1 MKEYNDDSIS
11 QLKGAERVRKRPE
24 VMLGT
29 SDIKGTRHTVIEIL
43 GNALDEGSA
52 GFGDRLIV
60 TYYKDTAISIRD
72 FGRGVPLGYNEKEK
86 RWNWD
91 LVYNELYAGG
101 KYDDSQEV
109 LSKITD
115 WDNFDPKSI
124 NYLFSV
130 GLNGL
135 GAASVQYSSEYFE
148 VKSYRDGKCSRMYF
162 EHGVPALKELEIT
175 DTDEPNGTFVKW
187 LPDKEVFTH
196 TDVDY
201 NWLCNSCEDVLDIAG
216 LDFTFIN
223 EVTGERKE
231 FKAGGIESVLSK
243 KFNKNIAYFDSN
255 GNPLVY
261 KAHNMT
267 HGIAPI
273 KGKNMIYV
281 CVLDLALT
289 FTKNKVKN
297 VCFHNSTYMDGGSQ
311 YNGIQFA
318 IEDFFTR
325 MAKERG
331 IKLDRSDYEEELGVV
346 VSSFSNVASY
356 KGQTKNEIDNSF
368 IYSIIYDSLTNLL
381 NMEYGKG
388 NEHLLSAIDT
398 VMTKAENRIR
408 IKEYAKQVKQASK
421 VSREKPEKFAS
432 CRAYDKR
439 DASIAELWIG
449 EGDSAVGAIKE
460 ARDSSFQAVV
470 PIIGK
475 TLNVLKQSM
484 DRILSSSVIKGLFAL
499 IGTGMDLGHEN
510 LYDESKL
517 RFDKIIFA
525 TDADE
530 DGYHIRVLLFL
541 IFYKLAPDLLRHNH
555 VFIAETPLFGITY
568 SDGSK
573 EYAYD
578 LDERNRLI
586 EKAEERGLGVV
597 RIDRYKGLGE
607 AGKDVLRET
616 TVSPEHR
623 KLVPLTVDVN
633 NEQARKIIQVLFG
646 VDKFNERKEVLTQII
661 GEDFAEVLAE
671 SKEFFEGVEQQLE
684 DTDDG
689 VNYVTV

>member
-11 QLKGAERVRKRPE
+11 SLKGADRVRKRPE

-29 SDIKGTRHTVIEIL
+29 SDIKGTRHTVTEIL
-43 GNALDEGSA
+43 GNSLDEASA
-52 GFGDRLIV
+52 GFGTKLEV
-60 TYYKDTAISIRD
+60 TYYKDTAMSIRD
-72 FGRGVPLGYNEKEK
+72 YGRGVPLGYNEKEE

-101 KYDDSQEV
+101 KYDDSQEI
-109 LSKITD
+109 LRNIKDWSK
-115 WDNFDPKSI
+115 FDPKSI

-162 EHGVPALKELEIT
+162 EHGVPALDELEIT

-187 LPDKEVFTH
+187 LPDNEVFTH
-196 TDVDY
+196 TDVEY
-201 NWLCNSCEDVLDIAG
+201 EWLCETCEDVLDIAG

-223 EVTGERKE
+223 EVTNEKTE
-231 FKAGGIESVLSK
+231 FKAGGLESVLKK
-243 KFNKNIAYFDSN
+243 KFGKNIAYTDNN
-255 GNPLVY
+255 GEPILHRTS
-261 KAHNMT
+261 AMT
-267 HGIAPI
+267 HGTAPI
-273 KGKNMIYV
+273 KGKNLIYV
-281 CVLDLALT
+281 CTLDLALT

-311 YNGIQFA
+311 YTGVDFA
-318 IEDFFTR
+318 IEDFFT
-325 MAKERG
+325 MMSKDRG
-331 IKLDRSDYEEELGVV
+331 IRLDKSDYEGILGVV
-346 VSSFSNVASY
+346 VSSYSNVASY

-368 IYSIIYDSLTNLL
+368 IYSIVHKSVTDLLTL
-381 NMEYGKG
+381 EYGKG
-388 NEHLLSAIDT
+388 NKHLLDAIDT
-398 VMTKAENRIR
+398 VITTAENRIR
-408 IKEYAKQVKQASK
+408 IKEYAKQIRQASK

-460 ARDSSFQAVV
+460 ARDSQFQAVV
-470 PIIGK
+470 PITGK

-484 DRILSSSVIKGLFAL
+484 DKILSSQTIKGLFAL

-510 LYDESKL
+510 LFDESKL

-530 DGYHIRVLLFL
+530 DGFHIRVLLFL

-555 VFIAETPLFGITY
+555 VFIAETPLFGITF
-568 SDGSK
+568 SDNSK
-573 EYAYD
+573 VYAYNIA
-578 LDERNRLI
+578 ERDKTI
-586 EKAEERGLGVV
+586 EDAMKNSLGVV

-616 TVSPEHR
+616 TVAPGNR
-623 KLVPLTVDVN
+623 RLVPLTTDVN
-633 NEQARKIIQVLFG
+633 NEQSRRVINVLFG
-646 VDKFNERKEVLTQII
+646 EDKFKERKEVLSQII
-661 GEDFAEVLAE
+661 GQEFADVLAQNEELLDSVQEELE
-671 SKEFFEGVEQQLE
+671 S
-684 DTDDG
+684 TDDG
-689 VNYVTV
+689 IEYVTV